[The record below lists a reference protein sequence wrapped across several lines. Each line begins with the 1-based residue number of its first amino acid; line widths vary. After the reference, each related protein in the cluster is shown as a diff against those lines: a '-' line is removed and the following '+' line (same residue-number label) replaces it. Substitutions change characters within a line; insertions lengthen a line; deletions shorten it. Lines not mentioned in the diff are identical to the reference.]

1 MNVCTHIAR
10 RVFAGKGFFT
20 YLATGEAR
28 QVGIGATTY
37 PYRTIGKTAQHGK
50 TVTESL
56 FVFLDHQCRL
66 LGQRIGIK
74 NGNENGI
81 RGATRR
87 RYLAEGASPQQ
98 GPLARVHQLLLYRFT
113 AQAGDLLRAVGIKGD
128 FVFLLGHFNHYRLKD
143 ALVATIDRHHL
154 AGGRSGVFHTLGFLV
169 REDQLAFLDHVSLA
183 DLHGGFHAH
192 IVTAEHGNR
201 TNLVAFLNRLARC
214 TSDGQI
220 QALPDF
226 NHSFS
231 PTLRVAEVEAHPP
244 ASPEKREM
252 PWMFAK
258 TGICTWEP
266 ATSRRRHYKDAPAR
280 SPAPCDPSFVAQNH
294 FAAKENP
301 VMHRKKARSAGF
313 FSNAVQ
319 SFGYAGYSTPE
330 ICCRIRSTWQ
340 L

>member
-1 MNVCTHIAR
+1 M
-10 RVFAGKGFFT
+10 
-20 YLATGEAR
+20 
-28 QVGIGATTY
+28 
-37 PYRTIGKTAQHGK
+37 
-50 TVTESL
+50 
-56 FVFLDHQCRL
+56 
-66 LGQRIGIK
+66 
-74 NGNENGI
+74 
-81 RGATRR
+81 
-87 RYLAEGASPQQ
+87 
-98 GPLARVHQLLLYRFT
+98 
-113 AQAGDLLRAVGIKGD
+113 
-128 FVFLLGHFNHYRLKD
+128 
-143 ALVATIDRHHL
+143 ATIDRHHL

-266 ATSRRRHYKDAPAR
+266 ASAGGAIIKTHLPVRQHRATRLSSHRTTLVQKKTRLCTEKKPAAR
-280 SPAPCDPSFVAQNH
+280 ASFQTQFSPSGTPGIP
-294 FAAKENP
+294 P
-301 VMHRKKARSAGF
+301 RRSA
-313 FSNAVQ
+313 A
-319 SFGYAGYSTPE
+319 GYAVPGSCNRTR
-330 ICCRIRSTWQ
+330 CRTTRTVRNDAH
-340 L
+340 